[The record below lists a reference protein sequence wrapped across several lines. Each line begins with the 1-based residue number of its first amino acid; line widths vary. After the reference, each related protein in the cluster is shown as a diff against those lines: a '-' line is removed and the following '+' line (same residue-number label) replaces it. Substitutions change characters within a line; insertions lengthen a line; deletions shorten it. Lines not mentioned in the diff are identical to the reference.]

1 VVKASVVTFAQ
12 LPEEEGALLAYLTKT
27 GDVWARAVA
36 DDPTSPTYA
45 PASVGDFMG
54 AHSDKLA
61 NNGTVNV
68 YLGFRPDVLRPIAS
82 EVEGRKAVDIF
93 ASCLIGYTRGE
104 YYAGGELAQSN
115 LFFYR
120 GSFRENE
127 FVEKSDSFLRWAAK
141 VLGWARRHAPE
152 KVPVHRCNY
161 ETRATARVAEAA
173 AAGLKVWY

>member
-12 LPEEEGALLAYLTKT
+12 LPEEEAAFLAYLAKT

-36 DDPTSPTYA
+36 DDPTNPAHHPA
-45 PASVGDFMG
+45 PVADFME
-54 AHSDKLA
+54 AHARKLA

-82 EVEGRKAVDIF
+82 DIEGPKAVDIF

-120 GSFRENE
+120 GSFRGNQ
-127 FVEKSDSFLRWAAK
+127 FVDKPDAFLRWATR
-141 VLGWARRHAPE
+141 VLGWAKRHAPE
-152 KVPVHRCNY
+152 QVPVHQCNY
-161 ETRATARVAEAA
+161 QTRATARVAEAVA
-173 AAGLKVWY
+173 GGLKVWY